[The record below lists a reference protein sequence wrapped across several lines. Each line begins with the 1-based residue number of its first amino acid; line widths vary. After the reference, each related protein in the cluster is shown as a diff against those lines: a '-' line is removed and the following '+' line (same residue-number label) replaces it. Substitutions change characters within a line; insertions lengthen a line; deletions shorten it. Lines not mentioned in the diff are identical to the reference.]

1 MSKGTQPFPFH
12 RLPRLEAADLALV
25 QNAPSSSS
33 LEVLGQVAGEL
44 VSSLGLGG
52 AELSI
57 RQVRAL
63 HLEELRGRFP
73 GRWPFACFA
82 DLKAE
87 RAGALALD
95 PLLVGRLLHV
105 ASKDGGKPNWQTG
118 GRGVLAAIMAAG
130 LERLVM
136 KEGDWQG
143 WRYAGLLDS
152 AGDLGRTF
160 QDADRLLVTWVQV
173 RMGWDEGCVVW
184 LEPERSAMRAVV
196 SREPVSVPSWLPL
209 IAVERLG
216 ACRLSMGELRAV
228 GPGDVLLF
236 EEEEPCLCVGPMR
249 IFGKRD
255 GRFWQVQHMCL
266 AQTGGEEMGQF
277 SQAMDMQGLDSV
289 DTNSLPMGLVIETG
303 RCQLTV
309 AKVAGLRPGDVLE
322 LGEPLMGA
330 LDIRCADRT
339 LGRGELVDVEGRR
352 GVRITEWVLTESG
365 HEQVV

>member
-1 MSKGTQPFPFH
+1 MIKGTQPFPFH
-12 RLPRLEAADLALV
+12 RLPRLNAADLALV
-25 QNAPSSSS
+25 QNAPSASS

-44 VSSLGLGG
+44 MSNLGLGG
-52 AELSI
+52 AELCI
-57 RQVRAL
+57 QKVRAM

-95 PLLVGRLLHV
+95 PLLVGRLLQV
-105 ASKDGGKPNWQTG
+105 SCKDGGKPNWQTG

-130 LERLVM
+130 LERLVS
-136 KEGDWQG
+136 GDGRWQG

-160 QDADRLLVTWVQV
+160 GDSDRLLASWVQV

-184 LEPERSAMRAVV
+184 LEPERSAMRTVV
-196 SREPVSVPSWLPL
+196 SREPASLPSWFPL
-209 IAVERLG
+209 IATERLA
-216 ACRLSMGELRAV
+216 ACELSMGELRAT

-236 EEEEPCLCVGPMR
+236 EEQEPCLCVGPVR

-255 GRFWQVQHMCL
+255 GRFWQVQQMCL
-266 AQTGGEEMGQF
+266 VQTGGEEMGQF
-277 SQAMDMQGLDSV
+277 SQTMDMQGLDSV
-289 DTNSLPMGLVIETG
+289 DPSSLPMGLVIETG

-309 AKVAGLRPGDVLE
+309 AKVAGLRSGDVLE

-330 LDIRCADRT
+330 LEIRCADRM

-352 GVRITEWVLTESG
+352 GLRITEWLLTEPGS
-365 HEQVV
+365 